1 MSLPDSL
8 ISWVAVRAMPEF
20 LSNLR
25 AACLKLR
32 GRVGS
37 VLPTP
42 DLLQQR
48 ALTSQFSILSC
59 TEEEEVD
66 LSRKAEYETDWI
78 DQLLKDEIAELE
90 PDPAEPVVV
99 VESKNTDSEREP
111 ESTESRQGG
120 AAASYRDRAYAPLS
134 PSLHNLSSNIVHFK
148 TEDKISP
155 ISEDFVA
162 IKEVHQNLFQQK
174 TLEEYFAS
182 KKSPNK
188 TIEMKGESSPAA
200 PTPIS
205 SLVDSCARRTLILN
219 DEETC
224 EDIQDM
230 SAHYL
235 ENEFILLSEEE
246 SAISEEFELLDQQL
260 RAVRVE
266 CEEWKRLLQRWC
278 ETVSRKNLVFHRRL
292 ELELVEQAAG
302 LEGVAA
308 QLREEVRGCAGDAD
322 RETELLAMLV
332 SNVNMRDRLERCR
345 EQQELDRVQ
354 ATQEDGQLQIPSKTN
369 CSLS

>member
-37 VLPTP
+37 VVPTP

-111 ESTESRQGG
+111 ESTESRQG
-120 AAASYRDRAYAPLS
+120 
-134 PSLHNLSSNIVHFK
+134 K
-148 TEDKISP
+148 
-155 ISEDFVA
+155 A
-162 IKEVHQNLFQQK
+162 IC
-174 TLEEYFAS
+174 T
-182 KKSPNK
+182 
-188 TIEMKGESSPAA
+188 
-200 PTPIS
+200 
-205 SLVDSCARRTLILN
+205 
-219 DEETC
+219 
-224 EDIQDM
+224 
-230 SAHYL
+230 
-235 ENEFILLSEEE
+235 FILY
-246 SAISEEFELLDQQL
+246 FFCTYNNLLF
-260 RAVRVE
+260 
-266 CEEWKRLLQRWC
+266 
-278 ETVSRKNLVFHRRL
+278 S
-292 ELELVEQAAG
+292 
-302 LEGVAA
+302 
-308 QLREEVRGCAGDAD
+308 
-322 RETELLAMLV
+322 
-332 SNVNMRDRLERCR
+332 
-345 EQQELDRVQ
+345 
-354 ATQEDGQLQIPSKTN
+354 
-369 CSLS
+369 